1 MGQKRK
7 VLLVEDDSDLSFII
21 EHKLTS
27 NGFIV
32 CGAGKGAEALSAFES
47 FSPDIVIVDRLLP
60 DMDGLD
66 IVSHI
71 RDVNAR
77 IPILIHSVMSDIND
91 VLRGF
96 ECGADDYIRKPCEM
110 DELLARVKTHLKCA
124 EQHSGTTSCMIGDFE
139 LDYDAR
145 VLSFKGEAIRI
156 QNMEL
161 ILLKVL
167 ADNTDQFVS
176 FSRLIYAMW
185 NDCYYP
191 SNNNVHVYVSHLR
204 TILSRDKRVNII
216 NRRSIGYKLVVK

>member
-1 MGQKRK
+1 MNPKHK
-7 VLLVEDDSDLSFII
+7 VLLVEDDSDLSFVI

-27 NGFIV
+27 CGFIV
-32 CGAGKGAEALSAFES
+32 CRVGNGSEALSAFES

-77 IPILIHSVMSDIND
+77 IPVLIHSVMSDIND

-96 ECGADDYIRKPCEM
+96 DCGVDDYIRKPCEM
-110 DELLARVKTHLKCA
+110 DELVARVRTHLKSA
-124 EQHSGTTSCMIGDFE
+124 EQYSETTSTIGDFE

-145 VLSFKGEAIRI
+145 ALSFKGERVSIK
-156 QNMEL
+156 NMEFQ
-161 ILLKVL
+161 LLKIL
-167 ADNTDQFVS
+167 AENPDQFVS

-191 SNNNVHVYVSHLR
+191 CNDNIHVYVSHLR
-204 TILSRDKRVNII
+204 AILSRDKRINII